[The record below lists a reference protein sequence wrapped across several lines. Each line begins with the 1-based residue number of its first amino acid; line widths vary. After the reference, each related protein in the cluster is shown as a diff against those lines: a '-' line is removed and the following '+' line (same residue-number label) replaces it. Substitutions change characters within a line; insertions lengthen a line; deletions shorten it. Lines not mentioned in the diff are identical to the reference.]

1 MQSYIDVKYVNLIS
15 PFLQQF
21 KKKGDFLWN
30 FRCPYCGDSKKNRT
44 KARGFV
50 FRKKNDLFYKC
61 HNCGVGATLGKLI
74 EYLDLNT
81 YKDYIMERY
90 KTGSDTITPKPE
102 FKFNAPVFNK
112 NKSSKGTKVVRSSE
126 SIVKTLKSISELPIE
141 HPARKIVEQRKLP
154 KNSYKDLFL
163 CPEFYK
169 FTNKLIPNKFPSL
182 DGDHPRLLIPFR
194 DEEGEI
200 FAYQGRAFG
209 DEKPKYLTIKLKDR
223 DKIFGLNKVNKKEP
237 IYVVEGPLDSLFLDN
252 CIAVAGADMPSLN
265 CDFTVVFD
273 NEPRNKELLK
283 QIEKTINQGH
293 KICLWPESMEHKDIN
308 DMILGGYTKEEIQKI
323 IKENTFQ
330 TVSAKMRFSTWR
342 KINAQ

>member
-15 PFLQQF
+15 PYLQQF

-61 HNCGVGATLGKLI
+61 HNCGVGASLGNLI
-74 EYLDLNT
+74 KEIDSKT
-81 YKDYIMERY
+81 YDDYILERY
-90 KTGSDTITPKPE
+90 RKGVKTNNPEPE
-102 FKFNAPVFNK
+102 FKFDVPQF
-112 NKSSKGTKVVRSSE
+112 SKKGILKGLRS
-126 SIVKTLKSISELPIE
+126 IADLGLD
-141 HPARKIVEQRKLP
+141 HPARTSVSDRQIPQKHWKELYLC
-154 KNSYKDLFL
+154 NS
-163 CPEFYK
+163 FYK

-194 DEEGEI
+194 DEEGEV

-209 DEKPKYLTIKLKDR
+209 KEQPKYITIKLQDR
-223 DKIFGLNKVNKKEP
+223 DKIFGLDRVDKKEP

-252 CIAVAGADMPSLN
+252 CIAVAGAEMPSLD

-283 QIEKTINQGH
+283 QIEKTINRGH

-308 DMILGGYTKEEIQKI
+308 DMILGGYTKEEVQLI

-330 TVSAKMRFSTWR
+330 NASAKMQFATWR
-342 KINAQ
+342 KINV